1 MMQFLHRPI
10 RTLLHAAARFEL
22 PPPEIREIPVQKIL
36 LGGEGD
42 LRAKQYSYLTG
53 HLLRPSTRA
62 SSGPHATFLADYER
76 LGERIFDPDIFETTS
91 YYTNARDCIRVF
103 GDYFPYS
110 ASPDR
115 IVLTAKRFAL
125 QFEGKSVAHL
135 PAEGHSREGEVIKVF
150 TIRDSDCYELM
161 QGNHRVAFAARR
173 NQKLITANVHF
184 QANHTPLQEM
194 VLNVAWE
201 SGAKELYQPLGLP
214 EFERSWILLR
224 DCEARFDKML
234 RFLRVRQLCADH
246 VDRIV
251 DIGSYYGWFV
261 SRFAAAGYNAHGIER
276 DRQAIRIGELVY
288 GNLEGRVLWD
298 DAPTA
303 LNEAAMP
310 SDVVCCLSVMHH
322 YVMGK
327 YSTSADEFLKLLNG
341 RTRKVLFFEM
351 GEEHEQW
358 FAQSLAG
365 WNKEFIKNWIIKNT
379 DFKIA
384 HELGRDS
391 DNKGRYRNNF
401 GRMLFAFEK

>member
-1 MMQFLHRPI
+1 MKFLRRPI
-10 RTLLHAAARFEL
+10 GTLIRAAARFV
-22 PPPEIREIPVQKIL
+22 PPRPKTREIPVHKIL

-53 HLLRPSTRA
+53 DLLRPSTRA

-76 LGERIFDPDIFETTS
+76 LGERIFDQGIFETTS
-91 YYTNARDCIRVF
+91 YYKNARDCIRVF
-103 GDYFPYS
+103 GAYFPYTV
-110 ASPDR
+110 SPDQL
-115 IVLTAKRFAL
+115 VLPAKRFAL
-125 QFEGKSVAHL
+125 EFEGKSVAHL

-173 NQKLITANVHF
+173 NQKFITADVHF
-184 QANHTPLQEM
+184 QAKHTPLQEM

-224 DCEARFDKML
+224 DCEARFDKIL
-234 RFLRVRQLCADH
+234 RFLCVRQLWPDR
-246 VDRIV
+246 VDRV
-251 DIGSYYGWFV
+251 LDIGSYYGWFV
-261 SRFAAAGYNAHGIER
+261 SRFAAAGYNAQGIER
-276 DRQAIRIGELVY
+276 DRQAIRIGQLIY

-298 DAPTA
+298 DARTA
-303 LNEAAMP
+303 LSEAAMP
-310 SDVVCCLSVMHH
+310 SDVICCLSVMHH

-327 YSTSADEFLKLLNG
+327 YGTSADEFLKLLNEH
-341 RTRKVLFFEM
+341 TRKVLFFEM
-351 GEEHEQW
+351 GEEHEEW

-365 WNKEFIKNWIIKNT
+365 WNKDFIENWIIKNT
-379 DFKIA
+379 DFKVA

-391 DNKGRYRNNF
+391 DNNGRYRNNF